1 MRVAIAQVNPTVGD
15 LRGNRKLVEE
25 AAARAAG
32 RAELV
37 ILPELVLTGYPPMD
51 LLERDGFV
59 RDQLAELDALRAAS
73 RQIPIALGA
82 VVPAEPRGPR
92 HLYNAAVLLAQG
104 EIAAIR
110 PKSLL
115 PSYDVFDER
124 RYFRGGS
131 QREVVRIGPGSASFG
146 LTVCEDAWTQEL
158 GYPLDPVG
166 ELAAAGASVVL
177 NLSASP
183 WHVGK
188 AAERRRLVG
197 DLASRHAVPIA
208 LVNQVGGN
216 DELIFEGASFAV
228 DARGRTLAALPLFE
242 PAFEIVDLGP
252 DAAPIDA
259 ADPDRAAQLE
269 AGLVLGIR
277 DYFRKQGLPPDAVI
291 GLSGG
296 IDSAVTAHLAALAL
310 GPARVLGVAMPGPF
324 SSEHSV
330 RDALELGRSLGIEV
344 RRVEITPVYA
354 AYRPIFEQ
362 LFGAREDYGIAQQN
376 IQARIRGSIL
386 MAISNAEGRLVLA
399 TGNKSE
405 LSVGYCTLYGD
416 MVGGLA
422 VLGDVYKRDVYALA
436 ERANASGERI
446 PSSSIEKPP
455 SAELAP
461 DQRDS
466 DDLPDYP
473 VLDAILEQAVE
484 GRRGLASIVPPQGSD
499 AKVVQWVL
507 EGIDRNEYKRRQSP
521 LVLRTSLKSFGSGR
535 RLPVVHRYRG
545 SSE

>member
-32 RAELV
+32 RADLV
-37 ILPELVLTGYPPMD
+37 VLPELVLSGYPPMD

-59 RDQLAELDALRAAS
+59 RDQLAELDALREAS
-73 RQIPIALGA
+73 RRIPIVLGA

-92 HLYNAAVLLAQG
+92 RLYNAAVLLAKG
-104 EIAAIR
+104 EVAAVR

-115 PSYDVFDER
+115 PTYDVFDER
-124 RYFRGGS
+124 RYFRGGEH
-131 QREVVRIGPGSASFG
+131 REVVRLGQGGAAIG
-146 LTVCEDAWTQEL
+146 LTVCEDAWTREL
-158 GYPLDPVG
+158 GYPLDPIG
-166 ELAAAGASVVL
+166 ELAAAGAALVL

-188 AAERRRLVG
+188 PAERRRLVG
-197 DLASRHAVPIA
+197 ELAARHAVPIV

-216 DELIFEGASFAV
+216 DELVFEGASFAV
-228 DARGRTLAALPLFE
+228 DARGRTLATLPLFE
-242 PAFEIVDLGP
+242 SAFEIVDLGP
-252 DAAPIDA
+252 DAAPIEPV
-259 ADPDRAAQLE
+259 DPDRAAQLG

-296 IDSAVTAHLAALAL
+296 IDSAVTAHLAAQAL
-310 GPARVLGVAMPGPF
+310 GPERVLGVAMPGPF

-330 RDALELGRSLGIEV
+330 RDALALGRNLGMEV

-354 AYRPIFEQ
+354 AYHPIFEQ
-362 LFGAREDYGIAQQN
+362 LFGVREDYGIAQQN
-376 IQARIRGSIL
+376 IQARIRGSVL

-436 ERANASGERI
+436 QRANASGERI
-446 PSSSIEKPP
+446 PRSSIEKPP

-466 DDLPDYP
+466 DDLPEYP

-499 AKVVQWVL
+499 AKVVEWVL
-507 EGIDRNEYKRRQSP
+507 ERIDRNEYKRRQAP
-521 LVLRTSLKSFGSGR
+521 LVLRTSPKSFGSGR
-535 RLPVVHRYRG
+535 RLPIVHRYRG
-545 SSE
+545 SSA